1 MKELAKS
8 VAELIRGTALENN
21 ELELAKLK
29 RLPLEEQVEVGIV
42 LRTAML
48 RGREHPEP
56 HNGELGEVQSVAEAQ
71 RLLAKT
77 SEANPRSS

>member
-1 MKELAKS
+1 MEELAKS
-8 VAELIRGTALENN
+8 VTELIRGTAIENN

-42 LRTAML
+42 LRSAML

-56 HNGELGEVQSVAEAQ
+56 GNGELGVVSSVAEAQ
-71 RLLAKT
+71 HLLDKAG
-77 SEANPRSS
+77 EAHPRTP